1 MLQGRLNRICKIKSI
16 MSYFS
21 YNVGMSTEYST
32 VTSKGQL
39 VIPAAIRRRLKIKQ
53 GTKVRFIEDNGH
65 LILQP
70 MTPEFIDQVTGSL
83 AGEPSLLEG
92 LARDRREERERER

>member
-1 MLQGRLNRICKIKSI
+1 MNK
-16 MSYFS
+16 
-21 YNVGMSTEYST
+21 EYST

-39 VIPAAIRRRLKIKQ
+39 VIPAAIRRRLKIKA
-53 GTKVRFIEDNGH
+53 GTRVQFIEDNGR

-70 MTPEFIDQVTGSL
+70 LTPEFIDRVTGSL

-92 LARDRREERERER
+92 LERFRREERERER